1 MQLNDANIRQ
11 ILSHFDLPGEY
22 SSFRPIEYGH
32 INDTICVTFD
42 QDGKE
47 VRYILQR
54 INTHVFTKP
63 VELMENV
70 AHVTQYLADFAR
82 AHGGDPDRETL
93 TVFPTHDGTLFYR
106 TEDGDCMRIYNYIE
120 DTYSLQSIDDPE
132 DFRKAGEAFGAF
144 QGMLADY
151 PSDTLHETIPRFH
164 DTANRFAELREAI
177 EADAAGRA
185 KDVQAEIEFALQR
198 EADAHV
204 LLDLLKKGEL
214 PLRVTH
220 NDTKLNNVLFDNT
233 TKRGICVVDLDT
245 VMPGLSL
252 YDFGD
257 SIRFGANTAAE
268 DEKDLGKVSLDL
280 DLYRAYTEGYLSAAG
295 RSLTETEIAY
305 LPFSGKLMTLECGI
319 RFLTDHLNGDTYFHI
334 AYPGHNLDRCR
345 TQLRLVAEMEK
356 KMDEMR
362 RITEQAAAQY
372 CRKDVDSCC

>member
-1 MQLNDANIRQ
+1 MQLNDAVIRE
-11 ILSHFDLPGEY
+11 ILDHFDLPGEY
-22 SSFRPIEYGH
+22 VGFRPIEYGH
-32 INDTICVTFD
+32 INDTLSVTYM
-42 QDGKE
+42 QDGVQK
-47 VRYILQR
+47 RYILQR

-63 VELMENV
+63 AELMENV
-70 AHVTQYLADFAR
+70 VNVTRYLADYAR
-82 AHGGDPDRETL
+82 AHGGDPARETL
-93 TVFPTHDGTLFYR
+93 TVFPTHDGALFYR
-106 TEDGDCMRIYNYIE
+106 TPDGDCMRVYNYVE

-144 QGMLADY
+144 QGKLADY
-151 PSDTLHETIPRFH
+151 PSDTLHETIPLFH
-164 DTANRFAELREAI
+164 DTANRFAALRAAI

-204 LLDLLKKGEL
+204 LLDLLKKGKL

-220 NDTKLNNVLFDNT
+220 NDTKLNNVLFDNA

-268 DEKDLGKVSLDL
+268 DEKDLDKVSLDL
-280 DLYRAYTEGYLSAAG
+280 NLYRAYTEGYLSAAG
-295 RSLTETEIAY
+295 KSLTETEIAY

-345 TQLRLVAEMEK
+345 TQLRLVEDMEK
-356 KMDEMR
+356 KMGDMQK
-362 RITEQAAAQY
+362 ITEQAAAQY
-372 CRKDVDSCC
+372 CRKDVDVCC